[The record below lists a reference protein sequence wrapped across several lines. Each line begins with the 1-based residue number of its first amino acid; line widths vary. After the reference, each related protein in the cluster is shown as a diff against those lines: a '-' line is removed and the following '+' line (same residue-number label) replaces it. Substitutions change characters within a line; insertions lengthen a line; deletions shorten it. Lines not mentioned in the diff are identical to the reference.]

1 LFKEKGIKLIVLL
14 KKTSQINWE
23 RFSKEKNNKITSD
36 KRFVGNDDDEDDDDD
51 NKKENHFKNIENQ
64 SIFYFLD

>member
-36 KRFVGNDDDEDDDDD
+36 KRFVGDDDDDD